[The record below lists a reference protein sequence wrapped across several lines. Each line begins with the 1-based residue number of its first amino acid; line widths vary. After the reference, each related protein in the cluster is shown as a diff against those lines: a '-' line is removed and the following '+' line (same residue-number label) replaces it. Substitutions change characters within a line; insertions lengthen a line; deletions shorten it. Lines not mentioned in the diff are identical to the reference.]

1 MPLAHLISLF
11 FFCVVIPIGFF
22 VLVKTYRLGKKI
34 FNPHIIFELPFKD
47 SEGDFVIEKAGRYS
61 IWQKGKLFSQS
72 PVDKIKP
79 QIVNLETGTIVPQS
93 GSILR
98 PHINGSTYGSM
109 ELFNLKLEK
118 GSYKLQ
124 IVDGGSISKLESIIS
139 APVVAVAP
147 GFNPEKFSFL
157 VREHMN
163 PLYILGFVWLIFLCI
178 ALIVGGFIMGLV
190 SDKIFGL

>member
-1 MPLAHLISLF
+1 MPLAYLISLF
-11 FFCVVIPIGFF
+11 FFCVVIPIGFY

-72 PVDKIKP
+72 PVDKIRP
-79 QIVNLETGTIVPQS
+79 QIVDLETGKIVPRY

-98 PHINGSTYGSM
+98 PHINGSSSGSM

-118 GSYKLQ
+118 GSYRLQ
-124 IVDGGSISKLESIIS
+124 IVDGSSISKSESIIS
-139 APVVAVAP
+139 APIAAIAP
-147 GFNPEKFSFL
+147 GFDPDKFSFF
-157 VREHMN
+157 VRKRMN

-190 SDKIFGL
+190 ADKIFGL